1 MQLTLDSILTQADAW
16 AAAKVA
22 LPKFDIAAVR
32 AQTKATPE
40 WVHFGAGNIFRGFM
54 GSLNQRLLNAGET
67 KTGIITEKRIYL
79 SAISPVTLMRRARQ
93 ANRYVREAV
102 RIDRS

>member
-40 WVHFGAGNIFRGFM
+40 WVHFGAGNIFRGFVAA
-54 GSLNQRLLNAGET
+54 LQQKLLNEGLAKVRASGKMDELIKKWMGE
-67 KTGIITEKRIYL
+67 
-79 SAISPVTLMRRARQ
+79 
-93 ANRYVREAV
+93 
-102 RIDRS
+102 